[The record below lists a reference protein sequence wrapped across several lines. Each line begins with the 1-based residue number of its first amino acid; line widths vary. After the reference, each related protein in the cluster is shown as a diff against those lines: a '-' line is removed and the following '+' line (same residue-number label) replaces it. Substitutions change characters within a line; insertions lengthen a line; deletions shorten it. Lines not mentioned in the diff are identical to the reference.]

1 MNGAMPSP
9 GLSRFQELFWILSSC
24 NLPGMW
30 SSPSLPLS
38 TDLPRVAKDVRAA
51 GAERHTPHSF
61 SIVISGDSP
70 MVLRLLPSLH
80 PPLSYFLPLFHCFL
94 APLLLP
100 TPLWPA
106 CRGWSAPSSIPTSSG
121 SSLQLFQL
129 TGATD
134 SKCPPF

>member
-1 MNGAMPSP
+1 MNDTTPSP

-38 TDLPRVAKDVRAA
+38 TDLLRVAKDIRAA
-51 GAERHTPHSF
+51 GAEGHTPHSF
-61 SIVISGDSP
+61 SIVISETP
-70 MVLRLLPSLH
+70 PCPETLPSLY
-80 PPLSYFLPLFHCFL
+80 PPLSYFLPLFRCFP

-100 TPLWPA
+100 APPCPA

-121 SSLQLFQL
+121 SSLQLFQP